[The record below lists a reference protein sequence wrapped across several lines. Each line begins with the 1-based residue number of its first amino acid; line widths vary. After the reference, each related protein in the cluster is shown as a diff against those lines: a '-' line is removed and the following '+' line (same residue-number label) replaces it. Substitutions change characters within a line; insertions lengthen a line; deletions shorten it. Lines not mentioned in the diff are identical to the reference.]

1 MTVVLNEIA
10 PAAVPVAVESMT
22 EAIRVA
28 VAQLETDLAR
38 VRSLIADLRPVTLD
52 ELGVEAAIEDLAER
66 ARSHGLAVSLGVDLA
81 YEQGGAPGRH
91 TSELETTIYR
101 IVQEALTNTQ
111 KHSGART
118 ASVNVEQD
126 QAAVRIAVRDDGSGF
141 DTTATNG
148 GLGLLGM
155 HERVERLDGTLHIQ
169 SAPGQGT
176 TVRARLSARR
186 ETRTQQRSAAG
197 PGAAASGCQ

>member
-1 MTVVLNEIA
+1 VTVVLNEIA

-66 ARSHGLAVSLGVDLA
+66 ARSHGLAVRLGIGLG
-81 YEQGGAPGRH
+81 YEHGPAPGRH
-91 TSELETTIYR
+91 TSELDTTIYR

-118 ASVNVEQD
+118 ASVNVEED
-126 QAAVRIAVRDDGSGF
+126 QAAVRITVRDDGRGF
-141 DTTATNG
+141 DATATNG
-148 GLGLLGM
+148 GVGLLSLD
-155 HERVERLDGTLHIQ
+155 ERVERLDGMLHIQ

-186 ETRTQQRSAAG
+186 QACAQERLDAG
-197 PGAAASGCQ
+197 

>member
-1 MTVVLNEIA
+1 MLNEIA

-66 ARSHGLAVSLGVDLA
+66 ARSHGLAVRLGVDLA

-91 TSELETTIYR
+91 TSELDTTIYR
-101 IVQEALTNTQ
+101 IVQEALTNKQ
-111 KHSGART
+111 KHSGARA
-118 ASVNVEQD
+118 ASVNVEED
-126 QAAVRIAVRDDGSGF
+126 QAAVRITVRDDGGGF

-186 ETRTQQRSAAG
+186 QACAQQRSAAG